1 MAATPMAATPMAA
14 THRPWRALALLVA
27 GAFFMENLDGTII
40 ATAAPRMA
48 DSFGVRSADL
58 NTAIAAYL
66 LTLGVLIP
74 VSGWAADRFG
84 GRRIFA
90 CALAVFTIASA
101 LCALSGSLGEL
112 TAMRVFQGVGGAMMV
127 PVGRLL
133 VLRVV
138 DREDLVAAIAY
149 LTWPALM
156 APLLAPPIGGVLATY
171 ASWRWIF
178 VLNIPLGILA
188 LALTPRIV
196 PRLPNTKTTGLDWV
210 GFLLSGFGLIGL
222 LYALEAT
229 VGANVAWVTVAVT
242 AVAGAVLIVLAV
254 RHLWRARDPL
264 VNLRVL
270 RITTFRITSVSGSYF
285 RATVTAIPFLL
296 PLMFQDSFGW
306 TAAKAGL
313 MVIAVFAGN
322 VAVKPATTMMIRRI
336 GFRVM
341 LTTTAVGLAATAALC
356 GLLSAHTP
364 MWAIVAVLF
373 ASGVFR
379 SIGLTAYN
387 TLAFADVSQAEL
399 SDANGLFAMLH
410 QLTAGLG
417 VAVAATLLRVG
428 HGLEDAISLPG
439 GHDAYT
445 VAFLVIAVLPLLA
458 AIEAGSL
465 DRDAGARIT
474 DRLGKKTKKPEQEPA
489 TPRRSPA

>member
-1 MAATPMAATPMAA
+1 MAVTSMAATT
-14 THRPWRALALLVA
+14 RPWRALALLVA

-40 ATAAPRMA
+40 ATAAPPMA
-48 DSFGVRSADL
+48 RSFGVASADL

-66 LTLGVLIP
+66 LTLAVLIP
-74 VSGWAADRFG
+74 VSGWVADRFG
-84 GRRIFA
+84 GRKIFA
-90 CALAVFTIASA
+90 IAIAVFTIASA
-101 LCALSGSLGEL
+101 LCATSTSLGEL
-112 TAMRVFQGVGGAMMV
+112 TAMRVLQGVGGAMMV

-138 DREDLVAAIAY
+138 DRTDLVAAIAY
-149 LTWPALM
+149 LTWPALV
-156 APLLAPPIGGVLATY
+156 APLIAPAVGGVLATY

-178 VLNIPLGILA
+178 LLNIPLGFVA

-196 PRLPNTKTTGLDWV
+196 PQLAPTKRTGLDWI
-210 GFLLSGFGLIGL
+210 GFLLSGLGLVGL

-229 VGANVAWVTVAVT
+229 VDANINWTMAAGT
-242 AVAGAVLIVLAV
+242 AGAGAVLLVLAM
-254 RHLWRARDPL
+254 RHLWRARNPL

-270 RITTFRITSVSGSYF
+270 RITTFRITSVSGSFF

-306 TAAKAGL
+306 TPAKAGFA
-313 MVIAVFAGN
+313 VIAVFAGN
-322 VAVKPATTMMIRRI
+322 VAIKPATTTIIRRV
-336 GFRVM
+336 GFRIM
-341 LTTTAVGLAATAALC
+341 LTATAVGLAVTAVSC
-356 GLLSAHTP
+356 GLLAADTP
-364 MWAIVAVLF
+364 MWIILTVLF

-399 SDANGLFAMLH
+399 SDANGLFATLH

-417 VAVAATLLRVG
+417 VAVAATLLRIG
-428 HGLEDAISLPG
+428 HGLEDAITLPG

-445 VAFLVIAVLPLLA
+445 LAFFALALLPLLA
-458 AIEAGSL
+458 AIEANSL
-465 DRDAGARIT
+465 ARDAGGRIT
-474 DRLGKKTKKPEQEPA
+474 GRLSKEQPA